1 MKYMLSKAMVA
12 ESIVWFCSEACPEL
26 LEEMQKANSH
36 FQATLLEAEAVM
48 SSRGIQ
54 SAHLDWQTPERLKR
68 LVARSQL
75 GMARIVK
82 DPHAFCSRHIGK
94 MNSATTEDLVEKR
107 IAELKGIDEE
117 ARAMPIIS
125 KPTEEGA

>member
-36 FQATLLEAEAVM
+36 FQTTLLEAEAVM

-54 SAHLDWQTPERLKR
+54 SAHLDWQTPERLKKASCTKS
-68 LVARSQL
+68 ARNGQDRKRSACL
-75 GMARIVK
+75 LFAAHWK
-82 DPHAFCSRHIGK
+82 NELRHDGGFGR
-94 MNSATTEDLVEKR
+94 EK
-107 IAELKGIDEE
+107 K
-117 ARAMPIIS
+117 
-125 KPTEEGA
+125 